1 MKHIYLFLI
10 LILLVGCGTT
20 KTYDCRYEEVAK
32 VLKDKFVVTH
42 DEFLTSKP
50 VVYEKGD
57 VLEISFGSNFDYYFS
72 LGIDISLKSK
82 NAKVTIVKVKVMEYY
97 KAWSYESRS
106 KKMEKQFLDILGKR
120 LETGKWEKLP
130 WEKKKEVNTD
140 IIPAILE
147 DIQERH

>member
-1 MKHIYLFLI
+1 MKKILFIPL
-10 LILLVGCGTT
+10 LILLVGCGTS
-20 KTYDCRYEEVAK
+20 KTYDYRYEEVAK
-32 VLKDKFVVTH
+32 VLKDKFVITH

-50 VVYEKGD
+50 VVYEKGE

-82 NAKVTIVKVKVMEYY
+82 NAKVSIVKIKVMEYY

-106 KKMEKQFLDILGKR
+106 IKMEKQFLDILEKR
-120 LETGKWEKLP
+120 LETGKWEKFP
-130 WEKKKEVNTD
+130 WQNKKEVNTD

-147 DIQERH
+147 DIKERH